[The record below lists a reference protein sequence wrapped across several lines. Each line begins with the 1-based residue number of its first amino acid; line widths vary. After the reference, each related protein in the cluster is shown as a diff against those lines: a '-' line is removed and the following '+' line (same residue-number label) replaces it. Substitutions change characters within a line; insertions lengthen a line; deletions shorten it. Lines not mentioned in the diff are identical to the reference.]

1 MHSGTPRSPLFTA
14 AIFFGLFF
22 GGGFVGVQV
31 SRALAPESGL
41 AEFVSFLALPAAFVI
56 GIAVWAGAA
65 IPAAV
70 RRFNRLIREGGRVS
84 SVKDRATEAM
94 IPPGSFAFVPS
105 ALLASTLAGGIVAM
119 ISRPFG
125 FFWVLF
131 LYSALGFVYGVICWR
146 LARAGYLPFPRE

>member
-1 MHSGTPRSPLFTA
+1 MRSDTPRSPLFTA
-14 AIFFGLFF
+14 VILFGLFF

-31 SRALAPESGL
+31 SRVLAPESGL
-41 AEFVSFLALPAAFVI
+41 AEFVSFLAFPAAFIFGFVM
-56 GIAVWAGAA
+56 WAGAA

-70 RRFNRLIREGGRVS
+70 RRLVRLVREGGRVS
-84 SVKDRATEAM
+84 PGKDGVPESM
-94 IPPGSFAFVPS
+94 IPPGSFAFVP
-105 ALLASTLAGGIVAM
+105 AGLLTCTLAGGVVAM

-131 LYSALGFVYGVICWR
+131 LYTVLGLVYGVGCWR